1 MPKVVSEVERQRIKN
16 TMHEKTIALIKKK
29 GLKKVTV
36 EDVCTAVN
44 IGKGSFYSY
53 YKSKE
58 ALFYEVIKNC
68 EQSLFTKIMAAQ
80 DDGRESKERIHA
92 LFQEI
97 YLAPDSIVFYTDPSD
112 MDWLFRKL
120 PVEYYER
127 EKEKAINYFG
137 LLISTLKIDP
147 EKIDINVLSGLM
159 DAIIYIATD
168 NEKYNEEAKQS
179 ILDILIMTMA
189 DYLFQ

>member
-1 MPKVVSEVERQRIKN
+1 MPKVVSNEERQRTKN

-36 EDVCTAVN
+36 EDVCAAVN

-58 ALFYEVIKNC
+58 ALFYEVIKDS
-68 EQSLFTKIMAAQ
+68 EQSMFAKITAVQ
-80 DDGRESKERIHA
+80 ENVGEPRERIRM
-92 LFQEI
+92 LFREI
-97 YLAPDSIVFYTDPSD
+97 YFAPDSIALYVNPAD
-112 MDWLFRKL
+112 MDWLVRKL
-120 PVEYYER
+120 PAEYYER

-137 LLISTLKIDP
+137 LFMSTLNIDP
-147 EKIDINVLSGLM
+147 ERLDINVLSGLIE
-159 DAIIYIATD
+159 AITYIATD
-168 NEKYNEEAKQS
+168 KERYNENAKQT
-179 ILDILIMTMA
+179 ILDILVMSVA

>member
-1 MPKVVSEVERQRIKN
+1 MPKLVSDEERQRTKN

-36 EDVCTAVN
+36 EDICVAVN

-53 YKSKE
+53 YKTKE
-58 ALFYEVIKNC
+58 ALFYEVIKDS
-68 EQSLFTKIMAAQ
+68 EQSSFEKIMAVHV
-80 DDGRESKERIHA
+80 DGREIKEKVRE
-92 LFQEI
+92 LFKEI
-97 YLAPDSIVFYTDPSD
+97 YLAPDSIVLYLNPAD
-112 MDWLFRKL
+112 MDWLIRKL

-127 EKEKAINYFG
+127 EKKKVANNFEA
-137 LLISTLKIDP
+137 LISILKIDP

-159 DAIIYIATD
+159 EAIGYIATD
-168 NEKYNEEAKQS
+168 NEKYNEDAKQE
-179 ILDILIMTMA
+179 ILDILVMSVA